1 MWATASYR
9 YIENKKSEGGTVRE
23 GQIILG
29 EAHIIG
35 WAVCR
40 LQKKNILKWHTLNLQ
55 ISYTKI
61 TAEICTYYSCD
72 GYINVVQRSC
82 KCVR

>member
-1 MWATASYR
+1 MEKHTLYD
-9 YIENKKSEGGTVRE
+9 
-23 GQIILG
+23 GQF
-29 EAHIIG
+29 
-35 WAVCR
+35 VDC
-40 LQKKNILKWHTLNLQ
+40 KKNILKWHTLNLQ

-82 KCVR
+82 KCVRWTCQLRWKAISINLLDEHVSYDDKK

>member
-40 LQKKNILKWHTLNLQ
+40 LQKKHLKMAYFKFTDQLYKN
-55 ISYTKI
+55 
-61 TAEICTYYSCD
+61 YS
-72 GYINVVQRSC
+72 
-82 KCVR
+82 